1 MIVIIVEMISIT
13 HNCQYMDRNDND
25 NCRDN
30 IDQGQLRG
38 QVEGHQG
45 PARLGDSKNTIYT
58 YIYIYV
64 YVCIHVCIY
73 IYVYIYIYTCVYMYI
88 YIYIYIYIHTCVY
101 MYIYICIYIYIHM
114 YMYVHVRGHCLDI
127 PRFEESPNN

>member
-45 PARLGDSKNTIYT
+45 PARLGDSKNTIY
-58 YIYIYV
+58 
-64 YVCIHVCIY
+64 
-73 IYVYIYIYTCVYMYI
+73 I
-88 YIYIYIYIHTCVY
+88 YIYICVCMYTCV
-101 MYIYICIYIYIHM
+101 YIYICIYIYIHM
-114 YMYVHVRGHCLDI
+114 CVYVYIYIYIYIHTHMCIYVYIYMYIHIYTHVYVCTR
-127 PRFEESPNN
+127 